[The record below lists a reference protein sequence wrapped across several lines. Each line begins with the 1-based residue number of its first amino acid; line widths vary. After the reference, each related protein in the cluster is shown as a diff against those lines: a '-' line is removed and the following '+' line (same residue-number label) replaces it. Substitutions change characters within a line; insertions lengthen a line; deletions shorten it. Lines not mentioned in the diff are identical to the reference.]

1 MNIRTFYRDADGNP
15 IDERD
20 AFDDRGVL
28 KNGITVSVPKAL
40 RDSLS
45 DTQRAAVKRAARV
58 TDGFGNPAG
67 RRPGHAFA
75 AKDQKARDMKRK
87 LYDAYDFSVSNRWRN
102 QDANPDLDEFFA
114 SNGDFVEGAVC
125 TVSGAEYPGDYGSPG
140 HIRGGVCVPDRIGQ
154 LDGRSLVNDQAAR
167 RKAYADHD
175 RYLENAWR
183 NEG

>member
-140 HIRGGVCVPDRIGQ
+140 H
-154 LDGRSLVNDQAAR
+154 R